1 MVTWKI
7 NRFSSIVYR
16 KAADKPGKV
25 ARHQRRT
32 AMTTD
37 LVSLNY
43 SSSTTLSS
51 LTGAATTSS
60 TSAAS
65 SDSDGLKVSGDDAN
79 FSKGAET
86 MKKLSDLASSDPE
99 KFKEAAQQISD
110 SLSEAAGKASDS
122 NEAKLY
128 SDMAGKFAAAAKS
141 GSMSSLTPPKAP
153 ANGSGAQAA
162 AQAYGNTAANTSGG
176 NPMANV
182 DSIIS
187 GVLSGVGSTES

>member
-1 MVTWKI
+1 
-7 NRFSSIVYR
+7 
-16 KAADKPGKV
+16 
-25 ARHQRRT
+25 
-32 AMTTD
+32 MTTD

-51 LTGAATTSS
+51 LTGTATTSS
-60 TSAAS
+60 TSSSS
-65 SDSDGLKVSGDDAN
+65 SDSDGLKISGDDAN

-110 SLSEAAGKASDS
+110 SLSEAAGNASDS

-128 SDMAGKFAAAAKS
+128 SDMASKFAEAAKS
-141 GSMSSLTPPKAP
+141 GSMSSLTPPKPPTGA
-153 ANGSGAQAA
+153 SGTQAGA
-162 AQAYGNTAANTSGG
+162 AQAYGNTAANTSGS
-176 NPMANV
+176 NPMSNV

-187 GVLSGVGSTES
+187 GVLSGVGATEG